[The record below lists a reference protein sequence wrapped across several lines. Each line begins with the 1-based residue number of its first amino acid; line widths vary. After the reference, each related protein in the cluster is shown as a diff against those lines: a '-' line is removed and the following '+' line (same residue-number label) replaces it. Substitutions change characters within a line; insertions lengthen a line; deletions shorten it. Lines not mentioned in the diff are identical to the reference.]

1 MDDILE
7 ELNTQNIDLDDFVP
21 PRPPEIPPIVSSR
34 QAPVQSTAYPTT
46 NMDRFVEPYP
56 GDAGQGIQ
64 KSETRFEKWLEIQEM
79 EGRDPWEPFASKK
92 EWALTEWLMK
102 NVGQRSTD
110 EYLKLPIVC
119 EVVFKKITCTHQLLL
134 G

>member
-7 ELNTQNIDLDDFVP
+7 EFYTQNVDDFVP
-21 PRPPEIPPIVSSR
+21 PPSPRTPPATPNPTSRRPTVED
-34 QAPVQSTAYPTT
+34 AAYPTT

-64 KSETRFEKWLEIQEM
+64 RSKTRFEKWLEMHEA
-79 EGRDPWEPFASKK
+79 EGRDPWEPFASKE
-92 EWALTEWLMK
+92 EWALTGWLMK
-102 NVGQRSTD
+102 NVGQKSTD

-119 EVVFKKITCTHQLLL
+119 EPREVVL
-134 G
+134 